1 MFEAIVGGI
10 VAIILSMIANV
21 LTPFFQDFFKT
32 KPVATVPEIP
42 DQPMPEPE
50 PANIEEWRAKNRAKL
65 EAVVGKVYFYGSS
78 YFAMYMAFYIPI
90 ALNGGLLNPTVN
102 LTESR
107 LAIDYVINKENL
119 STICAIF
126 GVLAY
131 APCWKFS
138 QLIANFVSSIVVKFT
153 FVNEVK
159 YLAFTV
165 LAMVFWSFFIAG
177 NVSWV
182 LNAEAGWFDSVKM
195 SLILWLLLF
204 LSALSNKK

>member
-1 MFEAIVGGI
+1 MMEAIIGSV

-21 LTPFFQDFFKT
+21 LTPFFQDFFKI
-32 KPVATVPEIP
+32 KPVTVPDVPEQEI
-42 DQPMPEPE
+42 QEPE
-50 PANIEEWRAKNRAKL
+50 PSNVEEWRAQNRAKL
-65 EAVVGKVYFYGSS
+65 EAVVGKVYFYGFS
-78 YFAMYMAFYIPI
+78 YFAMYMAFFISI
-90 ALNGGLLNPTVN
+90 SLNGGLVNPTIN
-102 LTESR
+102 LIDSK
-107 LAIDYVINKENL
+107 LAIDYVINKDNL

-131 APCWKFS
+131 APFWKVS
-138 QLIANFVSSIVVKFT
+138 QFIASFISSIVVRFT

-182 LNAEAGWFDSVKM
+182 LNVDAGWFDSIKL
-195 SLILWLLLF
+195 SLILWFLLF
-204 LSALSNKK
+204 FSALANKK